1 MPPPRIQSDPTRGQ
15 PEDGDHGV
23 SLCPGLPPP
32 ASLSP
37 SAPPNPASQQ
47 EDTNEDKWLLY
58 KVSISD
64 SSILYRAGHAP
75 PSTAF
80 SIAPP
85 PPPPAASHLHKMLGK
100 VKSLPLHALLPTTT
114 NLLLLLFETCSS
126 VSLFI
131 RGVLEGENQNKT
143 KRLGRQA
150 WKSCGNQP
158 WKWGGNANGSS
169 RCVNPNFL
177 NPKSTDMYENSGAQ
191 SVKLKETG

>member
-80 SIAPP
+80 SIAP

>member
-1 MPPPRIQSDPTRGQ
+1 MGCPCVLAYHPQL
-15 PEDGDHGV
+15 
-23 SLCPGLPPP
+23 LCPPVP
-32 ASLSP
+32 
-37 SAPPNPASQQ
+37 PPNPASQQ

-80 SIAPP
+80 SIAP

>member
-23 SLCPGLPPP
+23 SLCPGPPPP

-37 SAPPNPASQQ
+37 SAPQPSQPARGHKRGQVAFIQ
-47 EDTNEDKWLLY
+47 
-58 KVSISD
+58 SISD

-85 PPPPAASHLHKMLGK
+85 PASHLHKMLGK
-100 VKSLPLHALLPTTT
+100 VKNLPLHARLPTT

-131 RGVLEGENQNKT
+131 RGVLKGENQNKT

-150 WKSCGNQP
+150 WKSALEMGRKCQLLFTVCKSQFSEP
-158 WKWGGNANGSS
+158 Q
-169 RCVNPNFL
+169 VNR
-177 NPKSTDMYENSGAQ
+177 Y
-191 SVKLKETG
+191 V